1 MSDSPRRPDPQA
13 VLARVQR
20 AEGREQRGR
29 FKIWFG
35 AAPGVGKTYAM
46 LASARRRLA
55 QGQDTVVGC
64 VETHGRAETEALL
77 RGLEVLPARRV
88 DYQGHALFEFDLEA
102 ALRRRPALL
111 LVDELA
117 HSNVPG
123 SRFAKRW
130 EDVQALLAAGIDVE
144 STLNVQHLESLN
156 DVVAQVTGVAVR
168 ETVPDHVLATADEVV
183 LVDLPPEALLERLR
197 AGKVYRPEVATAAL
211 EGFFRH
217 GNLAALRELALRRTA
232 QWVDTQLQTWRHD
245 HGITRAWGTGERI
258 LVAVGPSPLSARLVR
273 AAHRTS
279 RGLRADLFA
288 VYVETPGMARS
299 LTGAQRERL
308 AENLRLAESLGA
320 ANALIAFA
328 REHDIA
334 RIVLG
339 KSGRARWRERLFGSL
354 PMDVIRHS
362 GDIDVHVVRTREG
375 DPEPAEAVAFDA
387 DRTSSPAT
395 VWWSPGDALRAI
407 VIVAVS
413 LSIAMATFRPG
424 DLSTEAMVLILGIV
438 VVSLCCRRWVAFFAV
453 VVNAAAFNF
462 LFTEPRFSF
471 SIADPTYVVAF
482 LVMMAIGFTVTSL
495 VARARERAEFAQQR
509 ERESAILSSLV
520 RELAGADTDTE
531 VAKVTLD
538 HLRDCVPGDMAVL
551 MPMHGAFADVG
562 CVLGSH
568 GVPDWLGE
576 AEFAVARWSFD
587 HGQIA
592 GAGTGNLPGS
602 TGLFLPLV
610 GFHGRVGVVAFRAE
624 AARIMLQ
631 PKMRM
636 LMSTLVEQ
644 SALALERLQAR
655 REKLETERAME
666 VERLRST
673 LLASVSHDLR
683 TPLATITG
691 SASTLLDG
699 DAELDEV
706 TRHDLLAGIATEA
719 HRLNELIGN
728 LVFATRFE
736 AGKVTLR
743 REWTSLEEVVGA
755 ALHRSREVLERH
767 QVEVEV
773 AADLPLLQAD
783 PVLLEQAVFLL
794 LDNAARH
801 TPAGTAV
808 VVRASASE
816 KDLSIEVADAGPGIP
831 IEQRARLFQRFERG
845 RDSDGM
851 GLGLAIAAAILRAH
865 GGSAMLV
872 DSDGRGAVFQL
883 RLPRPTEQPGAPEAA
898 ASEEDRHA

>member
-1 MSDSPRRPDPQA
+1 
-13 VLARVQR
+13 
-20 AEGREQRGR
+20 
-29 FKIWFG
+29 
-35 AAPGVGKTYAM
+35 
-46 LASARRRLA
+46 
-55 QGQDTVVGC
+55 
-64 VETHGRAETEALL
+64 
-77 RGLEVLPARRV
+77 
-88 DYQGHALFEFDLEA
+88 
-102 ALRRRPALL
+102 
-111 LVDELA
+111 
-117 HSNVPG
+117 
-123 SRFAKRW
+123 
-130 EDVQALLAAGIDVE
+130 
-144 STLNVQHLESLN
+144 
-156 DVVAQVTGVAVR
+156 
-168 ETVPDHVLATADEVV
+168 
-183 LVDLPPEALLERLR
+183 
-197 AGKVYRPEVATAAL
+197 
-211 EGFFRH
+211 
-217 GNLAALRELALRRTA
+217 
-232 QWVDTQLQTWRHD
+232 
-245 HGITRAWGTGERI
+245 
-258 LVAVGPSPLSARLVR
+258 
-273 AAHRTS
+273 
-279 RGLRADLFA
+279 
-288 VYVETPGMARS
+288 
-299 LTGAQRERL
+299 
-308 AENLRLAESLGA
+308 
-320 ANALIAFA
+320 
-328 REHDIA
+328 
-334 RIVLG
+334 
-339 KSGRARWRERLFGSL
+339 
-354 PMDVIRHS
+354 
-362 GDIDVHVVRTREG
+362 
-375 DPEPAEAVAFDA
+375 
-387 DRTSSPAT
+387 
-395 VWWSPGDALRAI
+395 
-407 VIVAVS
+407 
-413 LSIAMATFRPG
+413 
-424 DLSTEAMVLILGIV
+424 
-438 VVSLCCRRWVAFFAV
+438 
-453 VVNAAAFNF
+453 
-462 LFTEPRFSF
+462 
-471 SIADPTYVVAF
+471 
-482 LVMMAIGFTVTSL
+482 
-495 VARARERAEFAQQR
+495 
-509 ERESAILSSLV
+509 
-520 RELAGADTDTE
+520 
-531 VAKVTLD
+531 
-538 HLRDCVPGDMAVL
+538 
-551 MPMHGAFADVG
+551 
-562 CVLGSH
+562 
-568 GVPDWLGE
+568 
-576 AEFAVARWSFD
+576 
-587 HGQIA
+587 
-592 GAGTGNLPGS
+592 
-602 TGLFLPLV
+602 
-610 GFHGRVGVVAFRAE
+610 
-624 AARIMLQ
+624 
-631 PKMRM
+631 M